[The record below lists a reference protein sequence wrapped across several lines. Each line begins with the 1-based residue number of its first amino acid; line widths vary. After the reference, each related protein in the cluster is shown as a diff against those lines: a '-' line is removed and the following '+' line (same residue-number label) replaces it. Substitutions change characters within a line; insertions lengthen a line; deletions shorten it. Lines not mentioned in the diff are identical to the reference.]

1 MKFLKLVF
9 IDHDPLALGLIAWA
23 LTVALYV
30 VLQIWFA
37 YAWAGRWR
45 IAALVPLIGVVLSM
59 MFFVV
64 VQSKIPD
71 APPFESVSDFLRI
84 PGAGLNLVFAPGVRL
99 LGNCR
104 NRTPSAQADHELKR
118 NAGDQQTSK
127 N

>member
-30 VLQIWFA
+30 VLQTWFG

-45 IAALVPLIGVVLSM
+45 IAALVPLIGLVLSM
-59 MFFVV
+59 IFFVV

-71 APPFESVSDFLRI
+71 APPLESVSDFLLI
-84 PGAGLNLVFAPGVRL
+84 PVVGLIWFSPLGFIYLAVAGIVRL
-99 LGNCR
+99 LR
-104 NRTPSAQADHELKR
+104 RSTAS
-118 NAGDQQTSK
+118 
-127 N
+127 

>member
-30 VLQIWFA
+30 VLQTWFA

-45 IAALVPLIGVVLSM
+45 IAALVPLIGLVLSM

-71 APPFESVSDFLRI
+71 APPLESVSDFLVFPVLGLI
-84 PGAGLNLVFAPGVRL
+84 WFSPLGFIYLAIAGIVRL
-99 LGNCR
+99 LR
-104 NRTPSAQADHELKR
+104 RPTAS
-118 NAGDQQTSK
+118 
-127 N
+127 